1 VDLWTSPNYLAI
13 LRVISHYISESRDL
27 EQAVLSLLKLDG
39 LHSRANMA
47 GCVLKI
53 IKDYGIASKVGYF
66 MMDNAESN
74 DTMMVAIAEE
84 L

>member
-13 LRVISHYISESRDL
+13 LGVISHYISETGEL
-27 EQAVLSLLKLDG
+27 QQAVLSLLKLDG
-39 LHSRANMA
+39 PHSGVNMA
-47 GCVLKI
+47 SSVLGV

-74 DTMMVAIAEE
+74 DTMI
-84 L
+84 